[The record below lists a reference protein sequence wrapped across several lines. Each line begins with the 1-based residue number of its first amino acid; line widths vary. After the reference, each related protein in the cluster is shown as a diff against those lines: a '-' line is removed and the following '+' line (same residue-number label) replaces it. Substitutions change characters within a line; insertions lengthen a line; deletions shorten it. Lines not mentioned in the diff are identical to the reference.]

1 MNKKPIHQAKET
13 ITLSM
18 AKKSTLDELSGGQSL
33 ISSGLAP
40 GVRVQRA
47 FTLIE
52 LLVVIAIIAILAA
65 ILMPVLQ
72 KAEERARVAQCLSNK
87 KQMGM
92 GWVMYTGDNNDYIM
106 PNADETH
113 DTNYTIWVK
122 GQMTWNMGGA
132 HGPDDT
138 NVELLQ
144 DSILGNYYA
153 SKVIGLYKC
162 PDDLLKCNEG
172 GAMMDR
178 VRSVSMNTFLEGGLF
193 ATEKAN
199 ASPIIP
205 ENEAWFTSQNGGGY
219 PSGNFYSYDKLT
231 QIGRH
236 GPGPSD
242 MMVFTDEN
250 ADTIDDGMFVQY
262 VGNSAGKWED
272 LAGSYHSRSDALSY
286 GDGRADIH
294 KWVSTSICWQPA
306 GSSQIGTITIGTV
319 GIADLNWLFAHTTAP
334 YP

>member
-1 MNKKPIHQAKET
+1 MVTLLMKKAE
-13 ITLSM
+13 
-18 AKKSTLDELSGGQSL
+18 ALDERPARKSLLFCGSTSGVK
-33 ISSGLAP
+33 AE
-40 GVRVQRA
+40 RA

-72 KAEERARVAQCLSNK
+72 KAQERARVAQCLSNK

-92 GWVMYTGDNNDYIM
+92 GWVMYTGDNNDNIM

-113 DTNYTIWVK
+113 DTNYVIWVK

-138 NVELLQ
+138 NVEYLQ
-144 DSILGNYYA
+144 DSILGTYYA
-153 SKVIGLYKC
+153 SKTVGLYKC
-162 PDDLLKCNEG
+162 PDDILKCNEG
-172 GAMMDR
+172 GVLMDR

-193 ATEKAN
+193 ALEKQSAN
-199 ASPIIP
+199 IP
-205 ENEAWFTSQNGGGY
+205 EQEAWFTSQNGGGY
-219 PSGNFYSYDKLT
+219 PSGNFYSYDKLS

-236 GPGPSD
+236 GPAPSD
-242 MMVFTDEN
+242 MIVFTDEN

-262 VGNSAGKWED
+262 IGNSAGKWED
-272 LAGSYHSRSDALSY
+272 LAGSYHIRCDSLSY
-286 GDGRADIH
+286 ADGRADIH
-294 KWVSTSICWQPA
+294 KWISTSICWQPR
-306 GSSQIGTITIGTV
+306 GSSEIGSISIGTA
-319 GIADLNWLFAHTTAP
+319 GIADLNWLYAHTTAP